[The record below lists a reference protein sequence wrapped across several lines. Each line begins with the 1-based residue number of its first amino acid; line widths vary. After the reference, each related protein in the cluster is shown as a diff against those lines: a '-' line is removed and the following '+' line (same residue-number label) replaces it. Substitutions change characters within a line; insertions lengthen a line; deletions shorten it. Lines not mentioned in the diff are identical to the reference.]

1 MASLMANIHVYLDY
15 RLRHAGLMVSVI
27 ASGSSGLGLNPGW
40 KDCVVFLVKALYLYS
55 ASLHPAI

>member
-1 MASLMANIHVYLDY
+1 MANIHVYLDY